1 MEEVKPQPLLPR
13 PPFLSVIC
21 IFSFVYFLLLF
32 ILFLIALFVSGWIAE
47 VTLSYLPEEEL
58 TKSQVI
64 FLLFSASILHG
75 TAFIGILGI
84 WKLKRWG
91 YFLLGIPCL
100 IIASYQ
106 LFQPQ
111 IAITSTGIYIFLIVL
126 FGLFFRK
133 LH

>member
-1 MEEVKPQPLLPR
+1 MEEAKPQPLLHR
-13 PPFLSVIC
+13 PAFLSVIC

-32 ILFLIALFVSGWIAE
+32 LFFLTALFFSGWIAE
-47 VTLSYLPEEEL
+47 VTLSYLSEEEL

-64 FLLFSASILHG
+64 VLLLSASLLHG
-75 TAFIGILGI
+75 TALVGTLLI

-91 YFLLGIPCL
+91 YYLLGIPCL
-100 IIASYQ
+100 IMASYQ

-111 IAITSTGIYIFLIVL
+111 IAITTTGIYIFLIVL